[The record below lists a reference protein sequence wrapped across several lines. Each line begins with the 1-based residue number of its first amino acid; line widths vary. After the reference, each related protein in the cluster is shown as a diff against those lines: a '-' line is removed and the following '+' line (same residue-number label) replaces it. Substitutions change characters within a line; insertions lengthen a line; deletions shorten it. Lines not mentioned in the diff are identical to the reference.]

1 MNRLLLFEAGSTKTT
16 LSIIPDLNKGNV
28 ETFMM
33 AGFNPNR
40 PDDRF
45 LDEVEFIDLDKGDS
59 VVFYGSGLAG
69 DKGQNRL
76 KKFFQNKGIQHIEIN
91 NDMLGAARALFET
104 NPGIFVIMGTGAVA
118 GYYNGQEIMNRQGGF
133 GYLIDDFGGGYELG
147 KRFVAAWLNGKLAEQ
162 VSQEIEN
169 HFEVPK
175 KEFIETYYQAFKDD
189 PKTALSSMAKLVEV
203 CNAYR
208 HEEII
213 QQTVQLYFE
222 RFIEDTI
229 LPLTIEQKLDSFA
242 AVGSIAYHF
251 HQEIETA
258 AKKHRLTL
266 EKVIQYPAS
275 NLIQYHLK
283 RIM

>member
-1 MNRLLLFEAGSTKTT
+1 MKKIVNYKFVWSRENLPRLHKT
-16 LSIIPDLNKGNV
+16 LS
-28 ETFMM
+28 
-33 AGFNPNR
+33 
-40 PDDRF
+40 
-45 LDEVEFIDLDKGDS
+45 DK
-59 VVFYGSGLAG
+59 
-69 DKGQNRL
+69 
-76 KKFFQNKGIQHIEIN
+76 H
-91 NDMLGAARALFET
+91 ND
-104 NPGIFVIMGTGAVA
+104 I
-118 GYYNGQEIMNRQGGF
+118 
-133 GYLIDDFGGGYELG
+133 
-147 KRFVAAWLNGKLAEQ
+147 
-162 VSQEIEN
+162 
-169 HFEVPK
+169 
-175 KEFIETYYQAFKDD
+175 YYQAFKDD